1 MHCLAS
7 SASAVCAVEKPT
19 RLRAPVTFPGR
30 LCILRFG
37 FHQKE
42 TFYSVRLAECFSAG
56 VSQRTNGKLP
66 VWTVWCECART
77 FPSPTR
83 SWLTLKLLK
92 ANPGAK
98 LGWCVRKWANPTG
111 PGVGGDSKTG
121 FLSRDVSSSSIGG
134 FPAELSGSRLP
145 HLQCPADLSIPLSIC
160 QGLPMSPPETPHSSG
175 CFSVSCGGFQSL
187 QTGFLM
193 DTSIVGGVNRDL
205 TNHTLL
211 RGDRKPVSV

>member
-1 MHCLAS
+1 MVRMHCLAS

-19 RLRAPVTFPGR
+19 RLRAPVMFPGR

-56 VSQRTNGKLP
+56 VSQRTSGKLP

-134 FPAELSGSRLP
+134 FLAELSGSGSLISNAPQISASPFHMPGPP
-145 HLQCPADLSIPLSIC
+145 HVSSWDTPLIWLLLSLLWRVS
-160 QGLPMSPPETPHSSG
+160 EFTNRFPHG
-175 CFSVSCGGFQSL
+175 HKHCRRC
-187 QTGFLM
+187 
-193 DTSIVGGVNRDL
+193 
-205 TNHTLL
+205 
-211 RGDRKPVSV
+211 K

>member
-66 VWTVWCECART
+66 VWTVWCECAHT

-145 HLQCPADLSIPLSIC
+145 HLQCPADLSIPFPYARASLCLLLRHPTHLAAS
-160 QGLPMSPPETPHSSG
+160 
-175 CFSVSCGGFQSL
+175 QSL
-187 QTGFLM
+187 VAGFR
-193 DTSIVGGVNRDL
+193 VY
-205 TNHTLL
+205 
-211 RGDRKPVSV
+211 KQVSSWTQAL